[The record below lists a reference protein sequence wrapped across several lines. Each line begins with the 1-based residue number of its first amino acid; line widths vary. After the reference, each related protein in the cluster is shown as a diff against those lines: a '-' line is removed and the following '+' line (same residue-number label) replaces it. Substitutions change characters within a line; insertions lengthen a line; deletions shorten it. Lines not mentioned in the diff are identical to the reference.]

1 MSPALFEQE
10 YLIHYYEVDY
20 KKRVLVTSL
29 MNFLNDVAMRQSE
42 QLGVGVDYLRQ
53 KNGIWVIYKWDIKI
67 YKYPMFNEK
76 ITVKTAPHSFR
87 KFYAYRKFEMLDKN
101 KEKLVSANSVWL
113 FVNTKKKRPIKIPK
127 YMYEAYRV
135 SQDFDEPLEIG
146 EIGQPSSFDMQKPFN
161 VRYSDIDT
169 NGHVNNVK
177 YAAWSLET
185 VPLDIIQNY
194 AMTNLKIAY
203 LKETTYGKTIKA
215 LTQILSK
222 GEKVTS
228 LHKIVDEDNQ
238 ELCLL
243 ESVWEQ

>member
-10 YLIHYYEVDY
+10 YLIHSYEVDC
-20 KKRVLVTSL
+20 KKRALITSL

-42 QLGVGVDYLRQ
+42 QLGVGIDYL
-53 KNGIWVIYKWDIKI
+53 KGKKAAWVLYKWDIRI
-67 YKYPMFNEK
+67 HNYPMFNEK

-87 KFYAYRKFEMLDKN
+87 KFYAYRKFEMLNKN

-113 FVNTKKKRPIKIPK
+113 LVDTQKKRPIKITK
-127 YMYEAYRV
+127 DMYKAYQI
-135 SQDFDEPLEIG
+135 SKDFDEPLEIG
-146 EIGQPSSFDMQKPFN
+146 EIGQLTSFDMQKNFN

-169 NGHVNNVK
+169 NSHVNNVK

-194 AMTNLKIAY
+194 TMTNLKIAY

-215 LTQILSK
+215 LTQVLSK
-222 GEKVTS
+222 GEKVIC

-243 ESVWEQ
+243 ESVWGK